1 MILYWSLILA
11 LSMLLYVLLDGFDLG
26 VGMLFGLTRDEAR
39 RRHMLAAVSPLW
51 DGNETWLIVAGVV
64 LWGAFSQAYSLL
76 VSAFYVPVILM
87 LAGLIFRGVAF
98 EFRGRARRP
107 RAIWDVGFVLG
118 SLVAA
123 FRQGAMVGAL
133 VTGLP
138 VVNGH
143 FTGDVMTWCSSF
155 SALCGVALCAGYALL
170 GASWVVKKCE
180 ADARDAAYRAVAP
193 LLLVVLALLIVLF
206 FHALHENLAIMH
218 RWLDRPYLFL
228 VPLIALCAIVGTLTG
243 VRRHRDNQPFLM
255 IVVLFICAY
264 AMLAISFWPYMVP
277 FSLTITQAAGPHASL
292 AFMFWGAG
300 LFVYPLMLM
309 YTVYSYNVFKRK
321 VDLTSGHYL

>member
-11 LSMLLYVLLDGFDLG
+11 VSMLLYVLLDGFDLG
-26 VGMLFGLTRDEAR
+26 VGMLFGFTRDDTH

-64 LWGAFSQAYSLL
+64 LWGAFSQAYALL
-76 VSAFYVPVILM
+76 VSAFYVPVTLM

-98 EFRGRARRP
+98 EFRGRAHRT
-107 RAIWDVGFVLG
+107 RAIWNVGFVVG

-123 FRQGAMVGAL
+123 FMQGAMVGAL
-133 VTGLP
+133 AKGLP
-138 VVNGH
+138 VANGR

-180 ADARDAAYRAVAP
+180 ADARDAGYRAIVP
-193 LLLVVLALLIVLF
+193 LLLVVLVLLTVLF

-228 VPLIALCAIVGTLTG
+228 VPLVALCAIAGTLTG
-243 VRRHRDNQPFLM
+243 VRRRRDNQPFLM
-255 IVVLFICAY
+255 IVLLFICAY
-264 AMLAISFWPYMVP
+264 AMLAISFWPYMIP
-277 FSLTITQAAGPHASL
+277 FSLTVTEAASPHSSL
-292 AFMFWGAG
+292 AFMFWGEG
-300 LFVYPLMLM
+300 LFVYPLMLI
-309 YTVYSYNVFKRK
+309 YTVYSYHVFRGK
-321 VDLTSGHYL
+321 VDLTSGHY